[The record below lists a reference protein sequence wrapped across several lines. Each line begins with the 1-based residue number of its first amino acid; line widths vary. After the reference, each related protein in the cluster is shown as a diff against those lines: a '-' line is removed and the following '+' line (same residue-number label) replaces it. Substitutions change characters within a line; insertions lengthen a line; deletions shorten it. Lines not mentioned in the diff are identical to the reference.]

1 MDSFPITQIIDSI
14 DDNKKMKISQGFLFK
29 YNSKAYIISIH
40 HFNSILVSI
49 YDKKYLKPYKNI
61 TWNELQIFNYID
73 TINTQLIKNY
83 STTFLDFDDKVYI
96 NINNRKEEFTNC

>member
-1 MDSFPITQIIDSI
+1 MDSFPITQIIDSV
-14 DDNKKMKISQGFLFK
+14 DDNKKMKLSQGFLFK

-40 HFNSILVSI
+40 HFNSIIVSI

-73 TINTQLIKNY
+73 TINLFQLRSNSIHSILIY
-83 STTFLDFDDKVYI
+83 DK
-96 NINNRKEEFTNC
+96 FPL